1 MAGSKT
7 ADDGESGTCGLT
19 RRRLLQG
26 AGGTLVAVAGAGL
39 LAPLGAARPEEEI
52 FRRHAGEIR
61 LFVGS
66 RLPPGWL
73 PCDGRQFTRSEY
85 PQLAEALS
93 YRYSPSGQIPRFRL
107 PDLRGRT
114 AIGHGEGPGQPAR
127 YLGHRGDA
135 LAEGG
140 DGPGGLGLTYVI
152 ATHDGDGRSIVGEV
166 RPFAFLGHRPDCAR
180 MPAQGRADLRCTR
193 LRCVSS
199 MYFRGCPRRW
209 PADTGSPH
217 PQAQSRDSG
226 SVRLCRSRYVASSA
240 ARSGGRGMPAARSWP
255 RACLMACSV
264 SLARAVLLTASPARP
279 ARRCA
284 STFRRR
290 LRSARR
296 AARGSHGR

>member
-61 LFVGS
+61 LFVGT

-140 DGPGGLGLTYVI
+140 DGPGGLGLTYII

-166 RPFAFLGHRPDCAR
+166 RPFAFHRLPTDGVIDGYPRVGALSRAGAESGTSREPGAR
-180 MPAQGRADLRCTR
+180 LTDPQDARTGWETLR
-193 LRCVSS
+193 
-199 MYFRGCPRRW
+199 PR
-209 PADTGSPH
+209 
-217 PQAQSRDSG
+217 
-226 SVRLCRSRYVASSA
+226 
-240 ARSGGRGMPAARSWP
+240 
-255 RACLMACSV
+255 
-264 SLARAVLLTASPARP
+264 PARP
-279 ARRCA
+279 DSSR
-284 STFRRR
+284 SRRR
-290 LRSARR
+290 SPRTAQAGLS
-296 AARGSHGR
+296 RGTGR